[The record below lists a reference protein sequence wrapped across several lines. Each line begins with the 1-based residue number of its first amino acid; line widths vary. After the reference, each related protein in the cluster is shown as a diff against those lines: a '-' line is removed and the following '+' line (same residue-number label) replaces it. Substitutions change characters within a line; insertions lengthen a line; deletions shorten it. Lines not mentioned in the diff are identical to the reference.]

1 MLEARQR
8 RLQFDFLSL
17 VVLAL
22 LLIERGEFANL
33 DVLLA
38 PHRFHV
44 RGQILHVFRVEL
56 VDAVN
61 LCLPGLVFHL
71 LMCFQGV
78 HFFEVVALLSSK
90 PSMQVLKLSN
100 EPILLLLELLVTAG
114 ELTCMLSSQ
123 LSSLT
128 PIPLLL
134 RSHLIVV
141 PFVEAGVH
149 VGTRALVFF
158 LHSLVILEFL
168 VPRSLA
174 LDSTIIQGVN
184 VLVLSLDLIVVTFV
198 L

>member
-1 MLEARQR
+1 
-8 RLQFDFLSL
+8 
-17 VVLAL
+17 
-22 LLIERGEFANL
+22 
-33 DVLLA
+33 
-38 PHRFHV
+38 
-44 RGQILHVFRVEL
+44 
-56 VDAVN
+56 
-61 LCLPGLVFHL
+61 
-71 LMCFQGV
+71 MCFQGV

-134 RSHLIVV
+134 RSHLIVI
-141 PFVEAGVH
+141 PFVKARVL
-149 VGTRALVFF
+149 VSTRALVFF
-158 LHSLVILEFL
+158 LHSLVSLELL

-184 VLVLSLDLIVVTFV
+184 VLVLSLDLTVVTFV

>member
-1 MLEARQR
+1 
-8 RLQFDFLSL
+8 
-17 VVLAL
+17 
-22 LLIERGEFANL
+22 
-33 DVLLA
+33 
-38 PHRFHV
+38 
-44 RGQILHVFRVEL
+44 
-56 VDAVN
+56 
-61 LCLPGLVFHL
+61 
-71 LMCFQGV
+71 MCFQGV

-134 RSHLIVV
+134 RSHLIVI
-141 PFVEAGVH
+141 PFVEARVL
-149 VGTRALVFF
+149 VSTRALVFF
-158 LHSLVILEFL
+158 LHSLVSLELL

-184 VLVLSLDLIVVTFV
+184 VLVLSLDLTVVTFV

>member
-1 MLEARQR
+1 
-8 RLQFDFLSL
+8 
-17 VVLAL
+17 
-22 LLIERGEFANL
+22 
-33 DVLLA
+33 
-38 PHRFHV
+38 
-44 RGQILHVFRVEL
+44 
-56 VDAVN
+56 
-61 LCLPGLVFHL
+61 
-71 LMCFQGV
+71 MCFQGV

-134 RSHLIVV
+134 SSHLIVI
-141 PFVEAGVH
+141 PFVKARVL
-149 VGTRALVFF
+149 VSTRALVFF
-158 LHSLVILEFL
+158 LHSLVSLELL

-184 VLVLSLDLIVVTFV
+184 VLVLSLDLTVVTFV

>member
-1 MLEARQR
+1 
-8 RLQFDFLSL
+8 
-17 VVLAL
+17 
-22 LLIERGEFANL
+22 
-33 DVLLA
+33 
-38 PHRFHV
+38 
-44 RGQILHVFRVEL
+44 
-56 VDAVN
+56 
-61 LCLPGLVFHL
+61 
-71 LMCFQGV
+71 MCFQGV

-134 RSHLIVV
+134 RSHLIVI
-141 PFVEAGVH
+141 PFVKARVL
-149 VGTRALVFF
+149 VSTRALVFF
-158 LHSLVILEFL
+158 LHSLVRLELL

-184 VLVLSLDLIVVTFV
+184 VLVLSLDLTVVTFV